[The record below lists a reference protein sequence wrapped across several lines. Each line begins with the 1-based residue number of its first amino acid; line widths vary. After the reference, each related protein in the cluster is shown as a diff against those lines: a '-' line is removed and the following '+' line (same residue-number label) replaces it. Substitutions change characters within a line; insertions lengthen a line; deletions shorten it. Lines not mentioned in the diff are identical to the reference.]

1 MGTNRASRR
10 PEDADPE
17 RTILGEK
24 ANHDLERRP
33 VCSVGNGHRAP
44 RAFAGLLKGPELG
57 LVLSASTGGPL
68 GPPGPQHVGQ
78 GVSVLLCVV
87 RYQLLG
93 PE

>member
-1 MGTNRASRR
+1 MTLSAALCAALGTA
-10 PEDADPE
+10 
-17 RTILGEK
+17 IVL
-24 ANHDLERRP
+24 LELLL
-33 VCSVGNGHRAP
+33 
-44 RAFAGLLKGPELG
+44 GLLKGPELG